1 MSLMDNTSG
10 NENGDLEFADMGD
23 GRKVRIEY
31 SSRNVFEI
39 HHILC
44 KMEHAP
50 EQSVVG
56 HLFLPEQTTVQPVPC
71 VIACHGS
78 RGWREHNDEHI
89 KNWLAAGIAVF
100 KVYSFESRQ
109 VDNVVEDQMMV
120 THAMM
125 LADAFS
131 ALKLLGNNPQ
141 IDAARIA
148 ISGWSLGGMVALYAA
163 WLPLAEALAPDGERF
178 CAHLP
183 FYPAAYIRTEE
194 ERWSGAPIQILH
206 GEIDDY
212 TPLILATGLAA
223 ELKPLGVDIEIK
235 VYPDA
240 HHSFDSNEPIT
251 WHENAIRLDERTVYV
266 DLEGNMTGEV
276 MPGVRISL
284 NEPADRMAA
293 FQHTKLIGAHYGGN
307 EAARNQSRIDAVE
320 FLTTVLDAGQ

>member
-1 MSLMDNTSG
+1 M
-10 NENGDLEFADMGD
+10 ENHPDSEQRDLDIAGMAD
-23 GRKVRIEY
+23 GRNVRIEY
-31 SSRNVFEI
+31 SSRNLFEI

-44 KMEHAP
+44 KMEQAP
-50 EQSVVG
+50 EQSVFG
-56 HLFLPEQTTVQPVPC
+56 HLLLPETPTVQSVPC
-71 VIACHGS
+71 VVACHGS
-78 RGWREHNDEHI
+78 RGWMEHNDEHV

-100 KVYSFESRQ
+100 KVHSFESRQ
-109 VDNVVEDQMMV
+109 VESVVEDQMMV

-131 ALKLLGNNPQ
+131 ALKLLGNHPL
-141 IDAARIA
+141 IDPARIA

-183 FYPAAYIRTEE
+183 IYPAAHIRTEE
-194 ERWSGAPIQILH
+194 QRWSNSPIQILH

-223 ELKPLGVDIEIK
+223 ELKPLGVDIEVI

-251 WHENAIRLDERTVYV
+251 WRENAIRLDERTVFI

-276 MPGVRISL
+276 MPGVRIPL
-284 NEPADRMAA
+284 NEPAERLAA
-293 FQHTKLIGAHYGGN
+293 FQHTKLLGAHYGCN
-307 EAARNQSRIDAVE
+307 DAAQKQSRIDAVE
-320 FLTTVLDAGQ
+320 FLTTVLGTSQ